1 MGKASNTATI
11 PSQKNLNAVIT
22 SYIENTDTIIKKLIK
37 NASTYDNYK
46 SVIKNIDNYH
56 KIIDHIFSSK
66 GILMSIVQLT
76 SRIDAK
82 KSIGTLSTIKTFI
95 RNLSSLIDYIS
106 VKLAGIA
113 DIGSTLNF
121 SIMETTYVKVI
132 ESLNRVLE
140 IISKLKIS
148 IKLHFKLLLVRW
160 QFNAVKNFIDD
171 IGEVGIDMVKGII
184 ISASAFSK
192 FKMIDLIVQSLNKL
206 FSTI

>member
-1 MGKASNTATI
+1 MGKASNSATI

-37 NASTYDNYK
+37 NASTYDNYEN
-46 SVIKNIDNYH
+46 VVKNIDNYH

-66 GILMSIVQLT
+66 GVLMSIIQLT

-82 KSIGTLSTIKTFI
+82 KSIGTLATIKTFI
-95 RNLSSLIDYIS
+95 RNLSSLIDFIS

-132 ESLNRVLE
+132 ESLNTVLE
-140 IISKLKIS
+140 IISKLKI
-148 IKLHFKLLLVRW
+148 KLAIHFKLLLVRW

-171 IGEVGIDMVKGII
+171 IGEIGVDMVKGII
-184 ISASAFSK
+184 TSASAFSK
-192 FKMIDLIVQSLNKL
+192 FKMIDLIVQSLNNL
-206 FSTI
+206 F